1 MNYYRLHIGDYLR
14 DTAHLSLLEHG
25 VYARLLQ
32 VYYTREA
39 PIADGEKYRVVGARS
54 DEERRAVDAVL
65 DEFFAL
71 IDGLWVQD
79 RCDRE
84 IDAYKEKAATNREVG
99 KLGGNPKKK
108 RGYNE
113 PGHLY
118 AVRKASGGSI
128 KVGISK
134 WLASR
139 LSALRNQHGAIDVLA
154 TVEVTDMGSAEAAV
168 HEHFAGRLHGEWIKA
183 DWLEIEAQLGALL
196 APFTQP
202 SGHPIAS
209 RSGALANSHKPIT
222 KETHTPRAS
231 AVDLAVAMRKAGVR
245 ANGAHPEVMALAE
258 QGVSVETAVA
268 ACEEARKRLPGE
280 EPPVGYV
287 VRILESWARRAGA
300 AHVNGATVP
309 RAGLDD
315 IAIERIQ
322 AELEAEE
329 RNATARLQA
338 VQ

>member
-39 PIADGEKYRVVGARS
+39 PIADGEKYRLIGARS
-54 DEERRAVDAVL
+54 PDEREAVDAVL
-65 DEFFAL
+65 AEFFTL
-71 IDGLWVQD
+71 TDGVWMQS
-79 RCDRE
+79 RCNRE
-84 IDAYKEKAATNREVG
+84 IAEYQSKAERNREVG

-113 PGHLY
+113 PGWIY
-118 AVRKASGGSI
+118 AIQRADGGPI

-134 WLASR
+134 HIDSR
-139 LSALRNQHGAIDVLA
+139 LSALRKQVGAIAVLA
-154 TVEVTDMGSAEAAV
+154 KHKVCDMGAAEADV
-168 HEHFAGRLHGEWIKA
+168 HDAFKGRLDGEWVDA
-183 DWLEIEAQLGALL
+183 PWAEIQAVLGAAVTRIGSPDGSQVG
-196 APFTQP
+196 AP
-202 SGHPIAS
+202 AS
-209 RSGALANSHKPIT
+209 SQEPKA
-222 KETHTPRAS
+222 KETHTPRATP
-231 AVDLAVAMRKAGVR
+231 VELAIAMRKAGVP

-268 ACEEARKRLPGE
+268 ACDEARKRLPGE
-280 EPPVGYV
+280 QPPVGYV

-315 IAIERIQ
+315 TAIARIQ

-329 RNATARLQA
+329 RNAAARI
-338 VQ
+338 